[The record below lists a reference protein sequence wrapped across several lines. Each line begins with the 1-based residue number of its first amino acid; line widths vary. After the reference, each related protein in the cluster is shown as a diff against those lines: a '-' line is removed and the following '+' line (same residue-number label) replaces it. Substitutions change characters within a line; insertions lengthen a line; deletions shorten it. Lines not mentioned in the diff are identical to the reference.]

1 MARFNRSSMFPSTA
15 GTRRTATII
24 NRFSTA
30 GYSAQTIDV
39 ENGAIATLSGALTA
53 NTLKTMLN
61 ITSAGGVM
69 TKLAVATVD
78 GTNRTL
84 RVVVTVDGG
93 VAYDYTSAAFSGGNT
108 GCNLA
113 GKQRGE
119 ASGYYC
125 LTPNIV
131 WTTSLKIEIASSL
144 TETDKFTCYWLYNT
158 EA

>member
-15 GTRRTATII
+15 GTRRTATIVSK
-24 NRFSTA
+24 FSSA
-30 GYSAQTIDV
+30 GYTAQTVDV
-39 ENGAIATLSGALTA
+39 ETAAIATLSGALTA

-61 ITSAGGVM
+61 ITSTGGVM
-69 TKLAVATVD
+69 TKLAVVSAD
-78 GTNRTL
+78 GTARTL

-93 VAYDYTSAAFSGGNT
+93 VAYDYTSASFSSVNL

-113 GKQRGE
+113 GKQRSE
-119 ASGYYC
+119 SSSYYGI
-125 LTPNIV
+125 TPNIV
-131 WTTSLKIEIASSL
+131 WTTSLKIEIASNL

>member
-15 GTRRTATII
+15 GTRRTATIV
-24 NRFSTA
+24 NKFSSA
-30 GYSAQTIDV
+30 GYAVQIVDV
-39 ENGAIATLSGALTA
+39 EPAAIATLSGALTA

-69 TKLAVATVD
+69 TKLAVISADATA
-78 GTNRTL
+78 RTL

-93 VAYDYTSAAFSGGNT
+93 VAYDYTSASFLSANF

-119 ASGYYC
+119 TSGYYC
-125 LTPNIV
+125 ITPNIV
-131 WTTSLKIEIASSL
+131 WTTSLKIEIASNL